1 MQWQGLS
8 PDDTSWEDWSQLCR
22 DFHLEDKV
30 TLQRLRDDTGA
41 TKEMT
46 QAMNIKAE
54 KEVQATNRPKRQ
66 ITKPAYLGDYV

>member
-1 MQWQGLS
+1 M
-8 PDDTSWEDWSQLCR
+8 
-22 DFHLEDKV
+22 
-30 TLQRLRDDTGA
+30 TLQGLRDDTRA

-46 QAMNIKAE
+46 QAINTKAE